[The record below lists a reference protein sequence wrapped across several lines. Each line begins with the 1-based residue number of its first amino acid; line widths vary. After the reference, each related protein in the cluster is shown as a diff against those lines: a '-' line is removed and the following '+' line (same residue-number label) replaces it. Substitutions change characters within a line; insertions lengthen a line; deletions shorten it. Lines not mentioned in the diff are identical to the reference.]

1 MNLFTVK
8 VFISL
13 YFISNV
19 LFSHPVVEN
28 LDIERFM
35 GRWYVFALIP
45 NWIEEGGTNS
55 YDDYVLNEDGTIDI
69 TYKTIKDGKQRTI
82 KQQGFVVDNQL
93 PSRWEIKFIKP
104 WVPFY
109 KAPYEVIILDK
120 EYSYMV
126 VGHPDNTYGWIMS
139 RETSIDEQIYNK
151 ILLELNEDFGY
162 NKDEFQK
169 VIHNN

>member
-82 KQQGFVVDNQL
+82 KQQGFVVDN
-93 PSRWEIKFIKP
+93 
-104 WVPFY
+104 
-109 KAPYEVIILDK
+109 
-120 EYSYMV
+120 
-126 VGHPDNTYGWIMS
+126 
-139 RETSIDEQIYNK
+139 
-151 ILLELNEDFGY
+151 
-162 NKDEFQK
+162 
-169 VIHNN
+169 